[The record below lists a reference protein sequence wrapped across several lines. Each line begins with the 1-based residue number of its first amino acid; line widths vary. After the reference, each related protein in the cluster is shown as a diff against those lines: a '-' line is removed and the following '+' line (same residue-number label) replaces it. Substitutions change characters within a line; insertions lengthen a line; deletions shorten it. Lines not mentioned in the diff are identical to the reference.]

1 MLVYDIVKNINKML
15 AGEQLVY
22 SKLEPFLDSVID
34 DINIQLN
41 SCYPTFSE
49 CEFPS
54 VLDTSAVSDYFPDRY
69 IRSVVIKGAAY
80 KFYIMDEEGI
90 NTAEMFG
97 YDYQDAL
104 YYMLRDFIDKVP
116 EEYQDDS
123 TGSLMIDENYPL
135 YSSTAF
141 DIDVWGL

>member
-1 MLVYDIVKNINKML
+1 ML

-41 SCYPTFSE
+41 SRYPTFSE
-49 CEFPS
+49 CNFPS
-54 VLDTSAVSDYFPDRY
+54 VLDTAAVYDYFPDRY

-104 YYMLRDFIDKVP
+104 YYMLRDFVDKVP
-116 EEYQDDS
+116 EEYQDDN

-135 YSSTAF
+135 YSSTKF
-141 DIDVWGL
+141 DISVWGL